1 MKIFRRLGFALWLA
15 LALVVGQQAAA
26 LHALGHA
33 TESLSH
39 KQDQKQPAQ
48 SKCGECFVCSQLGAA
63 AATTIP
69 EVPLVECG
77 IATGVV
83 EPVGV
88 HAAPIL
94 AYLSRGPP
102 TLL

>member
-1 MKIFRRLGFALWLA
+1 MKAFRRLGFALWLA
-15 LALVVGQQAAA
+15 LALVAGQQAAA

-33 TESLSH
+33 AESLAQ
-39 KQDQKQPAQ
+39 KQDPKQPTP
-48 SKCGECFVCSQLGAA
+48 SKCGECFVCSQLSAG
-63 AATTIP
+63 AATTVP

-77 IATGVV
+77 ISVSVAAMDGIV
-83 EPVGV
+83 
-88 HAAPIL
+88 AAPAF